1 MATLWKKQSCT
12 VLSVPGNLGQ
22 FKLSK
27 HLWIIFF
34 HALSALKRSTQLR
47 ISLVKYIFIFY
58 QPSSSSLLKLPIYMV
73 LQNPRDIFHKCANK
87 YFFLR
92 IEILIQFN
100 HYYTATRGETDGSR
114 FIKVWFSYPAD
125 LPISYNWQR
134 SMIFYSR
141 PRRIC
146 DGSLTYSN
154 LRDYKSN
161 CSNFINS
168 IYKYGSN
175 RVIWVL
181 CFRSSVRIN
190 YFHRQ
195 QSPTNNHWLAC
206 EVELRLWFG
215 DECSHMP

>member
-100 HYYTATRGETDGSR
+100 HYYTATLGETDGSR
-114 FIKVWFSYPAD
+114 FIKVWFSYPPPTYLSVTTDNGRWSFTVGPGAFAMD
-125 LPISYNWQR
+125 RWRTQ
-134 SMIFYSR
+134 
-141 PRRIC
+141 IC
-146 DGSLTYSN
+146 A
-154 LRDYKSN
+154 
-161 CSNFINS
+161 I
-168 IYKYGSN
+168 
-175 RVIWVL
+175 
-181 CFRSSVRIN
+181 
-190 YFHRQ
+190 
-195 QSPTNNHWLAC
+195 TNQIVAIL
-206 EVELRLWFG
+206 
-215 DECSHMP
+215 